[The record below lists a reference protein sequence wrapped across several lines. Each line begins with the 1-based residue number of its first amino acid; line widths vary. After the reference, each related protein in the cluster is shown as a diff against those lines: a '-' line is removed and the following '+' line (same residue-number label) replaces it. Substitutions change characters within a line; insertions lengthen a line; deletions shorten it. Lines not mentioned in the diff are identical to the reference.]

1 MENGVNYKEF
11 SMYIEQFNKAKGLII
26 DLRGYPNPCILPILS
41 HFIDSTAM
49 VGRILTPTFYAPDHK
64 YVDYQ
69 ITENSI
75 WGVHPSTE
83 PYQRNWEYEKPVSIK
98 INTPVYFLTDRNA
111 ISFGETVLELIKN
124 HRIGII
130 IGEPTSGTNGDAI
143 ILKSPSMGY
152 IFTGYK
158 FLNHNGSL
166 HHGIGVIPDVECQ
179 QKLSDI
185 QNGEDTFVKKACE
198 LILKNE
204 QPIPAS
210 TGQ

>member
-1 MENGVNYKEF
+1 M
-11 SMYIEQFNKAKGLII
+11 
-26 DLRGYPNPCILPILS
+26 
-41 HFIDSTAM
+41 
-49 VGRILTPTFYAPDHK
+49 
-64 YVDYQ
+64 
-69 ITENSI
+69 
-75 WGVHPSTE
+75 
-83 PYQRNWEYEKPVSIK
+83 
-98 INTPVYFLTDRNA
+98 YFLTDRNA